1 MKNKVRNMLIIL
13 IITII
18 VFYILFKDSYKAIGY
33 SLMNANVLYLLLAFL
48 VYSIYFIFDTIPF
61 YNFAK
66 QYNKDISFKYMIYL
80 NTVTKFFNGITP
92 LSTGGQPFQVLELK
106 KKNISPSNGT
116 NIVVQNYIV
125 FQIALVVWGIAAII
139 LNRVFNLFEPDP
151 ILKNLCI
158 IGYTLNF
165 IILFL
170 LFLISL
176 SERVNKAVVRR
187 VISLLHKIKIVRNKE
202 KQLEKWNNICE
213 DFYINSKLLMNNKK
227 IFISGVVMQL
237 ICLTIYFLLP
247 LILSYSI
254 GCSDSISIVVALS
267 AGAYIF
273 LMGCY
278 IPIPGAT
285 GGMEFAFLGFY
296 GNYINGVNLDTLLI
310 LWRTLT
316 YYLPT
321 LIGGVV
327 FNINS
332 SRLKRNNK

>member
-202 KQLEKWNNICE
+202 KQQEKWNNICE
-213 DFYINSKLLMNNKK
+213 DFYINSNW
-227 IFISGVVMQL
+227 
-237 ICLTIYFLLP
+237 
-247 LILSYSI
+247 
-254 GCSDSISIVVALS
+254 
-267 AGAYIF
+267 
-273 LMGCY
+273 
-278 IPIPGAT
+278 
-285 GGMEFAFLGFY
+285 FY
-296 GNYINGVNLDTLLI
+296 DELN
-310 LWRTLT
+310 
-316 YYLPT
+316 
-321 LIGGVV
+321 
-327 FNINS
+327 
-332 SRLKRNNK
+332 

>member
-1 MKNKVRNMLIIL
+1 
-13 IITII
+13 
-18 VFYILFKDSYKAIGY
+18 
-33 SLMNANVLYLLLAFL
+33 
-48 VYSIYFIFDTIPF
+48 
-61 YNFAK
+61 
-66 QYNKDISFKYMIYL
+66 
-80 NTVTKFFNGITP
+80 
-92 LSTGGQPFQVLELK
+92 
-106 KKNISPSNGT
+106 
-116 NIVVQNYIV
+116 
-125 FQIALVVWGIAAII
+125 
-139 LNRVFNLFEPDP
+139 
-151 ILKNLCI
+151 
-158 IGYTLNF
+158 
-165 IILFL
+165 
-170 LFLISL
+170 
-176 SERVNKAVVRR
+176 
-187 VISLLHKIKIVRNKE
+187 
-202 KQLEKWNNICE
+202 
-213 DFYINSKLLMNNKK
+213 
-227 IFISGVVMQL
+227 MQL

-247 LILSYSI
+247 LILSYLI

-296 GNYINGVNLDTLLI
+296 WNYINGVNLDTLLI